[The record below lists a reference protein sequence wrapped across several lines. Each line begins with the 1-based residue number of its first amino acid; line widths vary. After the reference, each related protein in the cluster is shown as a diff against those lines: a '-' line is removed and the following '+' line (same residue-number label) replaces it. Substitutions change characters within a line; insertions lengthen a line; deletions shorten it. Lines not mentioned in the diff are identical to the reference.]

1 VKKDLPCI
9 GSKKIHQIIFHDS
22 LSGLKVDKRS
32 STKAKLGKT
41 VMVFIVYVYR
51 VRQKNVHT
59 L

>member
-1 VKKDLPCI
+1 MKKDLLCI
-9 GSKKIHQIIFHDS
+9 GSKKIYQIIFHDS

>member
-1 VKKDLPCI
+1 MKKYLLCI
-9 GSKKIHQIIFHDS
+9 GSKKIYQIIFHDS

-41 VMVFIVYVYR
+41 VMDFIVYVYR
-51 VRQKNVHT
+51 VSQKNVHT